1 MTSNNMKDL
10 KVRQDRIKKLQTIID
25 KGIIPFADKYEK
37 THQLADIA
45 AMKDGDKVKV
55 AGRLMLIREM
65 GKLTF
70 AHLQDASGRGQIV
83 LRQDDI
89 GKDSYKDFLQLLNV
103 GDFIGVEGEVFT
115 TKKGEISIL
124 AANYKLLSKSLRPLP
139 EKWHGLKD
147 QEACYRQRY
156 LDLTMNRETMERM
169 NFRSKFIWE
178 LRNFYHENGFTELET
193 PILCNAASGALAK
206 PFTTHHSA
214 LDMDVYL
221 RIAPEIY
228 LKEAIVAGFEKVFE
242 AGRVFRNEGIDPSHL
257 QEFTMVEHYA
267 AYWDY
272 KMNMEFTE
280 KMLTTI
286 IKKLKGTL
294 KLPIIDRA
302 GETLEVDFAL
312 PWKVASFRE
321 LLLEDCD
328 IDIDKFIDAQSLRKE
343 IKKKKINIENAEKLG
358 RGNLIDALYKEVSRP
373 KLVNPTFLINHPT
386 DLSPLARKN
395 DKNPMIVDRFQLV
408 VNGWEIVNAYSELI
422 DPVDQAQRFEQQTA
436 AKAAGDEEAMSKDD
450 EFVSALEYGM
460 PPTSGWGMGIER
472 IVTLLTGQTNL
483 KDVILFPLMKP
494 TTEDENN

>member
-1 MTSNNMKDL
+1 MKDL
-10 KVRQDRIKKLQTIID
+10 KVRQDRIKKLQEIIE

-37 THQLADIA
+37 TNSLAD
-45 AMKDGDKVKV
+45 MKNMSNGDKIKV

-83 LRQDDI
+83 LKQDNI
-89 GKDSYKDFLQLLNV
+89 GKDAYKNFLKLLNA
-103 GDFIGVEGEVFT
+103 GDFIGVKGEIFT
-115 TKKGEISIL
+115 TQKGEISIL
-124 AANYKLLSKSLRPLP
+124 VESYTILSKSLRPLP

-147 QEACYRQRY
+147 QELCYRQRY
-156 LDLTMNRETMERM
+156 LDLTMNKETMDRF
-169 NFRSKFIWE
+169 NFRSRFIRE
-178 LRNFYHENGFTELET
+178 LRDFYHANGFIELET

-206 PFTTHHSA
+206 PFSTHHNA

-228 LKEAIVAGFEKVFE
+228 LKEAIIGGFEKVFE
-242 AGRVFRNEGIDPSHL
+242 VGRVFRNEGIDPSHL

-272 KMNMEFTE
+272 RANMDFTE

-286 IKKLKGTL
+286 IEKLKGAL
-294 KLPIIDRA
+294 KLPILNRA
-302 GETLEVDFAL
+302 GETVEVDFST
-312 PWKVASFRE
+312 PWKTVSFRE
-321 LLLEDCD
+321 LLLEDCG
-328 IDIDKFIDAQSLRKE
+328 IDIDKFSDADSLRKE
-343 IKKKKINIENAEKLG
+343 IKKKKINIEGAEKLG

-373 KLVNPTFLINHPT
+373 KLINPTFLTNHPT

-395 DKNPMIVDRFQLV
+395 DENPTIVDRFQLV

-422 DPVDQAQRFEQQTA
+422 DPLDQAQRFEQQSA
-436 AKAAGDEEAMSKDD
+436 AKEAGDEEAMSKDD
-450 EFVSALEYGM
+450 EFVEALEYGM

-472 IVTLLTGQTNL
+472 ILTLLTCQSNL
-483 KDVILFPLMKP
+483 KDVVLFPLMKP
-494 TTEDENN
+494 TTEDAEE